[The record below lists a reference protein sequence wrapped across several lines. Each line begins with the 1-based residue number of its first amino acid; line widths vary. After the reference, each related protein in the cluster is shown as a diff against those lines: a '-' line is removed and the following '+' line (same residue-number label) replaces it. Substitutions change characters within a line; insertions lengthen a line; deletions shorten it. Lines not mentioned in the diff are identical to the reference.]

1 MGGAVSARS
10 LAHEERAPTAVYAQ
24 QRSLTRGT
32 LIEGGQEARRS
43 KTETLLISL
52 SPVNDV

>member
-10 LAHEERAPTAVYAQ
+10 LANEERAPTAVYAQ

-32 LIEGGQEARRS
+32 LIEGGQEARRFAR
-43 KTETLLISL
+43 ENNISL
-52 SPVNDV
+52 VS